1 MHFEMLHPTAT
12 SSLSSCLSPSATNDK
27 SKSKTSV
34 HPKDNFSVN
43 FEMAEFQKV
52 VDNYR
57 TTQQICTPISSPP
70 PPPSDTPTSLNPP
83 LLLSDEDGY
92 LHPEVGIDHELERL
106 LAENPGLFM
115 SEAEAEKMTVHV
127 PSPQRR

>member
-1 MHFEMLHPTAT
+1 MHFEMLHPTA
-12 SSLSSCLSPSATNDK
+12 SSSSSSSATDDKDK
-27 SKSKTSV
+27 SAQLSTFNVVSKQ
-34 HPKDNFSVN
+34 
-43 FEMAEFQKV
+43 MAEFQKV

-57 TTQQICTPISSPP
+57 IQQIFSPINSPP
-70 PPPSDTPTSLNPP
+70 PGPPPTSPAPP
-83 LLLSDEDGY
+83 QLLLSDEDGY

-115 SEAEAEKMTVHV
+115 TEDNEEESEKMTVHV